1 MNVQEHPLPPTATA
15 ECRPQRDHVPH
26 YLLGFG
32 LAALLLFDLPA
43 LLAGPTNPAWLAAVV
58 LTGPTVGIP
67 AGIAAFRRRIASS
80 GGRAGAGAPYPGRSR
95 R

>member
-1 MNVQEHPLPPTATA
+1 MPSPATL
-15 ECRPQRDHVPH
+15 ESRPQRDHVRQ
-26 YLLGFG
+26 YLLGFS
-32 LAALLLFDLPA
+32 LAALLLFDRPA

-67 AGIAAFRRRIASS
+67 AGIAAFRQRN
-80 GGRAGAGAPYPGRSR
+80 GGGPAGALRPGRSR

>member
-1 MNVQEHPLPPTATA
+1 MNDQEHPLPPTASA
-15 ECRPQRDHVPH
+15 ESRPQRDHVPR

-67 AGIAAFRRRIASS
+67 AGIAPFRRRNNSH
-80 GGRAGAGAPYPGRSR
+80 GGPAGAGALLPGRSR
-95 R
+95 P

>member
-1 MNVQEHPLPPTATA
+1 MPPTAPLESRT
-15 ECRPQRDHVPH
+15 EPDRMPH

-43 LLAGPTNPAWLAAVV
+43 LFAGPTNPAWLAAVV

-67 AGIAAFRRRIASS
+67 AGIAVFRRRNNS
-80 GGRAGAGAPYPGRSR
+80 GPAGAAGRPVRNGS
-95 R
+95 